1 MATAEKATSRSE
13 GEQAPAAPS
22 ISQPKGGGAISGIG
36 EKFAANPVT
45 GSGSLSIPLAIS
57 PGCSGFGPRLSLSYD
72 SGSDHG
78 PFGFGWSLSLPA
90 ITRRTDKGLIQHRDA
105 EEPDGFVFFL
115 EERWRRVSWLR

>member
-1 MATAEKATSRSE
+1 VATAEKATSRSE

-36 EKFAANPVT
+36 AANPVT
-45 GSGSLSIPLAIS
+45 GTGSLSIPLAIS
-57 PGCSGFGPRLSLSYD
+57 PGCPGFDPLLSPSYD

-78 PFGFGWSLSLPA
+78 PFGLSLPA
-90 ITRRTDKGLIQHRDA
+90 ITRRTDKGLLQHRDA
-105 EEPDGFVFFL
+105 EESDGFVFFL